1 MTPLLDDGP
10 YLNLHHN
17 LVHAARG
24 GDVALTMID
33 GRIVVDDGQLVTAHL
48 PTLIAEANRAIR
60 PLLERRD
67 AWIRASGGS
76 KTEIRYT

>member
-1 MTPLLDDGP
+1 
-10 YLNLHHN
+10 
-17 LVHAARG
+17 
-24 GDVALTMID
+24 
-33 GRIVVDDGQLVTAHL
+33 VDDGHLVTAHL

-76 KTEIRYT
+76 KSEIHYN